1 MTAAENPCLAVG
13 AYVLHAL
20 PPAEEAAF
28 EEHLAGRDGCT
39 WEVAALEATVACLAE
54 AEAVTPPAALR
65 RQVLDRIA
73 AIGQEH
79 LGDEVPAPERAALKQ
94 TAASSG
100 GAD

>member
-1 MTAAENPCLAVG
+1 MAAAEDPRLAVG

-28 EEHLAGRDGCT
+28 EEHLAGCDGCAG
-39 WEVAALEATVACLAE
+39 EVAALEATVACLAE

-73 AIGQEH
+73 TTDQEH
-79 LGDEVPAPERAALKQ
+79 LRDEVPALGRAALK
-94 TAASSG
+94 
-100 GAD
+100 